1 MSKKQRPP
9 KKMTKAESEE
19 QYRLNSAAI
28 QGADSG
34 AKTKPLIM
42 TPQIP
47 VAIHGTYPEQYLVVE
62 QPNASGSR
70 KKVKLTPDN
79 AYQVL
84 LEILMEKAGEIEL
97 ERQLAAERK
106 QSGPRKRAQ
115 PDFRLI
121 AQHPEVTIIER
132 LATRAK
138 ELASNKA
145 DKSLEEMGL

>member
-1 MSKKQRPP
+1 MSKKQTQAMS
-9 KKMTKAESEE
+9 KKQQSDIEKALLAPHLNRES
-19 QYRLNSAAI
+19 I
-28 QGADSG
+28 
-34 AKTKPLIM
+34 KTKPLVI

-47 VAIHGTYPEQYLVVE
+47 VAIHGTYPEQYLIVE
-62 QPNASGSR
+62 QPNQSGSR
-70 KKVKLTPDN
+70 KKVKLTPEN
-79 AYQVL
+79 AYNVL

-97 ERQLAAERK
+97 ERQLAADRK
-106 QSGPRKRAQ
+106 AKGPRRKAQ